1 MSHYN
6 TMTVYSKLY
15 WKLIEH
21 VFIYLVKDKE
31 SNIDSIR
38 LDKKIIRLDKKILRK
53 VK

>member
-1 MSHYN
+1 MSQYN
-6 TMTVYSKLY
+6 TMTFYSNLY

-21 VFIYLVKDKE
+21 VFIYLVNDKE

-38 LDKKIIRLDKKILRK
+38 LDKKILRK

>member
-1 MSHYN
+1 MSQYN

-15 WKLIEH
+15 LKLIED
-21 VFIYLVKDKE
+21 VFIQLVNDKE

-38 LDKKIIRLDKKILRK
+38 LDKKILRK